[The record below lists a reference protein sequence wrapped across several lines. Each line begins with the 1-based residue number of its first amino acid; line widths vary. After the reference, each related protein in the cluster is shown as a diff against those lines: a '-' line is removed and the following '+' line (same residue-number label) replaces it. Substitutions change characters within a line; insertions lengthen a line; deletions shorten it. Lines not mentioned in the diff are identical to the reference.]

1 MQKWGVTMDG
11 QYVTRD
17 EFNQLDNKVDRV
29 ESRLTRNETRTDHLE
44 KKLDKIDSNTTWI
57 LRLIIGAFVMALL
70 GLILKGGI

>member
-1 MQKWGVTMDG
+1 MDG

-17 EFNQLDNKVDRV
+17 EFNQLDKKVDRV
-29 ESRLTRNETRTDHLE
+29 DNRLTRNEARTDHLE

>member
-1 MQKWGVTMDG
+1 MDG